1 MQLSHRRR
9 PGSEPLTGAAAWKQ
23 RGVAVIEAAFVTPVF
38 FMMVFGIV
46 EISLAMND
54 NLALAH
60 ATRAG
65 SRVASA
71 SGNDLYADY
80 GIVRS
85 IARESSAIDRGQIEL
100 VVVYQAS
107 RVGEAPTDT
116 CQGGTAVKNEC
127 NVYRPADFA
136 RDKKDFGCRKTP
148 SPVSLDSAWCPTD
161 RRVVLTSS
169 QGPAHVGVWM
179 KIEHEWVTKM
189 FGSTLTLTDT
199 SVTQLEP
206 RGRA

>member
-1 MQLSHRRR
+1 MQLSHRRG
-9 PGSEPLTGAAAWKQ
+9 PGSEPTTAVAAWKQ

-38 FMMVFGIV
+38 FMLVFGIV
-46 EISLAMND
+46 EIALAMND

-60 ATRAG
+60 STRAG

-107 RVGEAPTDT
+107 KVGEAPSDT
-116 CQGGTAVKNEC
+116 CQGGTPVKNEC

-136 RDKKDFGCRKTP
+136 RDKDDFGCKDP
-148 SPVSLDSAWCPTD
+148 SSLALDSAWCPND
-161 RRVVLTSS
+161 RRVVLTSGE
-169 QGPAHVGVWM
+169 GPAYVGVWM

-199 SVTQLEP
+199 SVIQLEP